1 MRVVVQRVN
10 KSSVKVDNEIVGSI
24 NKGFNVLVGIGKED
38 TIEDLKYMKDKVLN
52 LTRYNDIN
60 DLLIITDVLISDYSS
75 VIFEYALL
83 EKPMIFF
90 AYDLESYVDERNFY
104 YNYEDFVPGPIVKT
118 NDEIINLIKGDN
130 FDLDKVRTFRN
141 EFFEDIDGKS
151 TERLVE
157 FLIKGSLE

>member
-1 MRVVVQRVN
+1 
-10 KSSVKVDNEIVGSI
+10 
-24 NKGFNVLVGIGKED
+24 
-38 TIEDLKYMKDKVLN
+38 
-52 LTRYNDIN
+52 
-60 DLLIITDVLISDYSS
+60 
-75 VIFEYALL
+75 
-83 EKPMIFF
+83 MIFF